1 MIVERAFMVRA
12 GNDNELVED
21 FESRSLV
28 AISWA
33 ELGDVSEIRS
43 YDEMKSQFNAIDAYS
58 KHNDRHIAQ
67 SAGQVH
73 RFAVEMEE
81 GHLVLSYDKTERE
94 YLIGQVTGD
103 YEWEPGDHPPG
114 YPHVR
119 RVDWKD
125 SISRDVFTTA
135 TKNTLGST
143 LTVFSLDDRLDEIRA
158 VLAGNIPDGSE
169 DDEESVPFVDEVA
182 NQADELISDIL
193 ANMDPFVFEELV
205 AAVLRAMGYHAK
217 KTRDRQDRGIDV
229 IAHPDAL
236 GFEEP
241 YIKVQVKRQQST
253 VGSPDMRAFTGTL
266 GNGERGL
273 FVSTGGYTKDA
284 RDAART
290 AEQRVTLIDR
300 DAFIDLLIQHYD
312 ELEAEYQATVPL
324 KRVYIPSQDPPLK
337 E

>member
-1 MIVERAFMVRA
+1 MHEVLGFVGNVVGVDRLQSMITSVI
-12 GNDNELVED
+12 L
-21 FESRSLV
+21 
-28 AISWA
+28 
-33 ELGDVSEIRS
+33 
-43 YDEMKSQFNAIDAYS
+43 AIDTYS
-58 KHNDRHIAQ
+58 QHNDRHIAQ
-67 SAGQVH
+67 SAGQVY

-94 YLIGQVTGD
+94 YLVGQVTSD

-125 SISRDVFTTA
+125 SVSRDAFTTA

-143 LTVFSLDDRLDEIRA
+143 LTVFSLDDRLDEIEA
-158 VLAGNIPDGSE
+158 VLAGNIPDESDE
-169 DDEESVPFVDEVA
+169 EEEESVPFVDEVA
-182 NQADELISDIL
+182 NQADELISDML
-193 ANMDPFVFEELV
+193 ANMDPFVFEGLV
-205 AAVLRAMGYHAK
+205 AAVLRAMGYHAT

-229 IAHPDAL
+229 IAHPNAL

-253 VGSPDMRAFTGTL
+253 VGSPEMRAFTGTL

-273 FVSTGGYTKDA
+273 FVSTGGYTKNA

-324 KRVYIPSQDPPLK
+324 KRIYIPSQDPPLT